1 MESDI
6 KLFARAMLTSMV
18 GDNRNEDMEMLL
30 PTLENIFEDAQEALN
45 LLFAVV
51 DITLSIAYG
60 AANMLKLEPAE
71 IFRLEAIDSMEKEI
85 IDNG

>member
-1 MESDI
+1 MDSDI

-18 GDNRNEDMEMLL
+18 GENRNEDMEMLL
-30 PTLENIFEDAQEALN
+30 PTLEDIFEDAQQALE

-60 AANMLKLEPAE
+60 TANMLELEPTE

>member
-18 GDNRNEDMEMLL
+18 GENRNEDMEMLL
-30 PTLENIFEDAQEALN
+30 PTLENIFEDAEEALN

-51 DITLSIAYG
+51 DITLSIVYG
-60 AANMLKLEPAE
+60 AANMLELEPTE
-71 IFRLEAIDSMEKEI
+71 IFRLEAIDSMGKEI

>member
-18 GDNRNEDMEMLL
+18 GENRNEDMEMLL
-30 PTLENIFEDAQEALN
+30 PTLEDIFEDAQEALN

-60 AANMLKLEPAE
+60 AAYMLELEPTE

>member
-1 MESDI
+1 VESDI

-18 GDNRNEDMEMLL
+18 GENRNEDMEMLL
-30 PTLENIFEDAQEALN
+30 PTLEDIFEDAQEALN

-60 AANMLKLEPAE
+60 AANMLKLEPTE
-71 IFRLEAIDSMEKEI
+71 IFRLEAMNSMEKEI

>member
-1 MESDI
+1 VESDI

-18 GDNRNEDMEMLL
+18 GENRNEDMEMLL
-30 PTLENIFEDAQEALN
+30 PTLENIFEDAQEALE

-51 DITLSIAYG
+51 DITLAIAYG
-60 AANMLKLEPAE
+60 AANMLKLEPTE

>member
-1 MESDI
+1 VDSDI

-18 GDNRNEDMEMLL
+18 GENRNEDMEMLL
-30 PTLENIFEDAQEALN
+30 PTLEDIFEDAQQALE

-60 AANMLKLEPAE
+60 TANMLELEPTE

>member
-18 GDNRNEDMEMLL
+18 GENRKEDMEMLL
-30 PTLENIFEDAQEALN
+30 PTLEDIFNEPQEALN

-51 DITLSIAYG
+51 DIALAIAYG
-60 AANMLKLEPAE
+60 AANMLELEPAE